1 MTLTDLSPPPTG
13 PVTLSA
19 AKTFLRVDHD
29 HEDALITDLI
39 DSAARQIE
47 PLICASLITRQ
58 QLLTKR
64 VRGGCV
70 HLNRYPVT
78 SVEAVR
84 VEGED
89 VDYTANLKAR
99 PASFRMNV
107 PDDTVCEIG
116 FTAGYGTDPAD
127 IPTPIRQALLL
138 LVAHLYEHREGDI
151 PPLPLM
157 VGALLQPYRGVR
169 L

>member
-70 HLNRYPVT
+70 YLNRYPVT

-99 PASFRMNV
+99 PASFRIDV
-107 PDDTVCEIG
+107 PDGTVCEIG
-116 FTAGYGTDPAD
+116 FTAGYGTDPSD
-127 IPTPIRQALLL
+127 IPTPLRQALLL